1 MTEMTPETTESTAS
15 TPATA
20 ATSTPSGKAGR
31 IDYDKWGKVTKD
43 LVKDVE
49 KEEEQEIEEQRKALG
64 LGGKYARSEAE
75 AEERKKFKDVK
86 KAKKALEGYQ
96 KRESQI
102 KSMMVGLLGPVTT
115 DDDDDDNDNDND
127 DDHDDN
133 SNKNDNDKTPKTNQE
148 SKTTTTTD
156 HKVVRITRDM
166 MDAGKRVVSVC
177 DTSGTSPSQKDT
189 IVLTQDLSL
198 LESLMKANTSVPIK
212 PKSYEGDVD
221 NGVKDDTDIDTDTD
235 TNTDNAESPATRSV
249 FGVIKCFISNVH
261 NCTILI
267 KCKLIA
273 GTVELSHCSNVLIRV
288 EKEATVATFQADL
301 CENITIE
308 FRDAPSGK
316 NTSLAGR
323 PPNVYWGEDKEDRIF
338 HAGVKKMLVKV
349 IRDDYVETEKMCD
362 YLDDGAK
369 VLGNATEAEF
379 QFVTSCLDG
388 ELITEAV
395 VRAGG
400 TTGTNARAMTRRELE
415 AEKERRAKA
424 EVIAV
429 GMAENMIK
437 FKETG
442 KEVKKVEPVAAVVV
456 PNEQAEEEEDDDIE
470 EVYGSMS
477 KNDIDEIV
485 LECERNKTRGN
496 EAFGAGEYGQAILLY
511 SLALDKA
518 HELPDKDGDMKKP
531 LFPRDVTLS
540 NRAACFLKLGQHEKA
555 LEDAKQA
562 LEWNPENVKAI
573 FRRGLALHAMGQY
586 GDALPVLATA
596 HKLEP
601 KNKQIKQAL
610 QFAEVRLEQEMRK
623 RMAGS

>member
-1 MTEMTPETTESTAS
+1 M
-15 TPATA
+15 
-20 ATSTPSGKAGR
+20 
-31 IDYDKWGKVTKD
+31 
-43 LVKDVE
+43 L
-49 KEEEQEIEEQRKALG
+49 
-64 LGGKYARSEAE
+64 
-75 AEERKKFKDVK
+75 
-86 KAKKALEGYQ
+86 
-96 KRESQI
+96 
-102 KSMMVGLLGPVTT
+102 
-115 DDDDDDNDNDND
+115 
-127 DDHDDN
+127 
-133 SNKNDNDKTPKTNQE
+133 
-148 SKTTTTTD
+148 
-156 HKVVRITRDM
+156 
-166 MDAGKRVVSVC
+166 DAGKRVVSVC

-189 IVLTQDLSL
+189 IVLTSDLSL
-198 LESLMKANTSVPIK
+198 LESIMKANNNPMVPLK

-221 NGVKDDTDIDTDTD
+221 NGVKDETDIDTG
-235 TNTDNAESPATRSV
+235 DNAGNGESAATRSV

-316 NTSLAGR
+316 SSNLPGQ
-323 PPNVYWGEDKEDRIF
+323 PKIYWGEDKEDRIF

-349 IRDDYVETEKMCD
+349 IRDDYIETEKMCD
-362 YLDDGAK
+362 YLEDGAK
-369 VLGNATEAEF
+369 GVGNATQAEF

-388 ELITEAV
+388 ELVTEAV
-395 VRAGG
+395 IRAGA

-415 AEKERRAKA
+415 VEKERRAKA
-424 EVIAV
+424 EVYAV

-437 FKETG
+437 FKEVG
-442 KEVKKVEPVAAVVV
+442 KEVQKVEPEPNADTSTSTNTTKVVETTIV
-456 PNEQAEEEEDDDIE
+456 DEQKEEEEEEDIE
-470 EVYGSMS
+470 EVYASMS
-477 KNDIDEIV
+477 KTEIDEIV

-496 EAFGAGEYGQAILLY
+496 EAFGAGEYVQAILLY
-511 SLALDKA
+511 TLALDKA
-518 HELPDKDGDMKKP
+518 HELPDSDGDVKKP

-555 LEDAKQA
+555 QQDAEKA
-562 LEWNPENVKAI
+562 LEWNPDNVKAI
-573 FRRGLALHAMGQY
+573 FRRGLALHAMGQFA
-586 GDALPVLATA
+586 DALPVLAKA

>member
-1 MTEMTPETTESTAS
+1 MTAMAPETT
-15 TPATA
+15 TPAT
-20 ATSTPSGKAGR
+20 SRGKAGR
-31 IDYDKWGKVTKD
+31 TDYDKWGKLTND

-49 KEEEQEIEEQRKALG
+49 KEEEDEIEEQKKALG

-75 AEERKKFKDVK
+75 AEERAKFKDIK

-96 KRESQI
+96 KRENQI

-115 DDDDDDNDNDND
+115 ACDDHNDDNNDDND
-127 DDHDDN
+127 
-133 SNKNDNDKTPKTNQE
+133 KQE
-148 SKTTTTTD
+148 EGASKSTTTTD
-156 HKVVRITRDM
+156 HKDHKIVRITRDM
-166 MDAGKRVVSVC
+166 LDAGKRVVSVC
-177 DTSGTSPSQKDT
+177 DTSGTSPEQKDT
-189 IVLTQDLSL
+189 IVLTSDLSL
-198 LESLMKANTSVPIK
+198 LESIMKANNNPSIPIK

-235 TNTDNAESPATRSV
+235 TDNNGNGESAATRSV

-316 NTSLAGR
+316 SSNLPGQ
-323 PPNVYWGEDKEDRIF
+323 PKIYWGEDKEDRIF
-338 HAGVKKMLVKV
+338 HAGVQKMLVRV
-349 IRDDYVETEKMCD
+349 IRDDYIETEKMCD
-362 YLDDGAK
+362 YVDDGATMI
-369 VLGNATEAEF
+369 GNATQAEF

-388 ELITEAV
+388 ELVTEAV

-415 AEKERRAKA
+415 VEKERRAKA
-424 EVIAV
+424 EVYAV

-437 FKETG
+437 FKEVG
-442 KEVKKVEPVAAVVV
+442 KEVQKVEPESNATTASTTTKVVETTV
-456 PNEQAEEEEDDDIE
+456 DDEQEEDEDIE
-470 EVYGSMS
+470 EVYASMS
-477 KNDIDEIV
+477 KTVIDEIV

-496 EAFGAGEYGQAILLY
+496 EAFGAGEYVQAVLLY
-511 SLALDKA
+511 TLALDKA
-518 HELPDKDGDMKKP
+518 HELPDQDGDAKKP
-531 LFPRDVTLS
+531 LFARDVTLS

-555 LEDAKQA
+555 QADAEQA
-562 LEWNPENVKAI
+562 LEWNPDNVKAM
-573 FRRGLALHAMGQY
+573 FRCGLALHAMGQFS
-586 GDALPVLATA
+586 DALPVLAKA